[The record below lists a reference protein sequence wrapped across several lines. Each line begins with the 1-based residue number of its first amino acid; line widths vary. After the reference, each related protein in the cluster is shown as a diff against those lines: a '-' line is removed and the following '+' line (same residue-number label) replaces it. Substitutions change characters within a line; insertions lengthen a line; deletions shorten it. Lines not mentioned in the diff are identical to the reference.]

1 MTDIETP
8 YRELNVCTVADFA
21 VPFLHGEPV
30 SAAEIGDGN
39 LNRVFRVSSADH
51 SVVVKQALPYLKAA
65 GASWPLTRHRA
76 RIECEALQQHGK
88 LAPGMVASVVH
99 FEDALS
105 VLVLE
110 DLHQYENWRSATID
124 GHDLAGVATLVGQYS
139 AAVLVGTIGAQLTG
153 AERAAV
159 RSRFSYS
166 PLCLVTEE
174 LIFTAPFVNA
184 ASNRY
189 DPEITDLVTALY
201 RDRPLRM
208 AAAELRFNFRTRN
221 EALLHGDLHTGSV
234 LARSNDIRIIDPEF
248 AFFGP
253 VGFDPGVLLGNLAMA
268 RLAHQAVG
276 DGVAAG
282 MIDAAARDYWTA
294 FADEAGRRWS
304 PTEPWFGRFLDRVL
318 ADAARF
324 AGMEMIRR
332 IVGLAHVRD
341 IDSLPVPA
349 KFQAQEAA
357 LAGGRALVL
366 GGRCPSF
373 DDLWQRATQEETFA

>member
-8 YRELNVCTVADFA
+8 YRELNLSTVADFA
-21 VPFLHGEPV
+21 VPFLAERPIR
-30 SAAEIGDGN
+30 AQEIGDGN
-39 LNRVFRVSSADH
+39 LNRVFRVSSSSD

-65 GASWPLTRHRA
+65 GESWPLTRHRA
-76 RIECEALQQHGK
+76 RIECEALLQHGK
-88 LAPGMVASVVH
+88 LAPGLVASVLH
-99 FEDALS
+99 FEDPLS

-110 DLHQYENWRSATID
+110 DLHEYQNWRDATIA
-124 GHDLAGVATLVGQYS
+124 GNDLSGVAALVGQYS
-139 AAVLVGTIGAQLTG
+139 AAVLVGTVGAHLTG
-153 AERAAV
+153 PERAEM

-166 PLCLVTEE
+166 ALCLVTEE

-184 ASNRY
+184 ESNRY
-189 DPEITDLVTALY
+189 DVEITDLVTALY
-201 RDRPLRM
+201 KDRSLRM

-234 LARSNDIRIIDPEF
+234 LARPHDIRIIDPEF

-253 VGFDPGVLLGNLAMA
+253 VGFDPGVLLGNLAMS
-268 RLAHQAVG
+268 RLAHQAAG
-276 DGVAAG
+276 REHAASV
-282 MIDAAARDYWTA
+282 IDTAARDYWQA
-294 FADEAGRRWS
+294 FADEAARRWS
-304 PTEPWFGRFLDRVL
+304 ATEPWFARFLARVL

-341 IDSLPVPA
+341 IDSLPPTA
-349 KFQAQEAA
+349 RFRAQESS